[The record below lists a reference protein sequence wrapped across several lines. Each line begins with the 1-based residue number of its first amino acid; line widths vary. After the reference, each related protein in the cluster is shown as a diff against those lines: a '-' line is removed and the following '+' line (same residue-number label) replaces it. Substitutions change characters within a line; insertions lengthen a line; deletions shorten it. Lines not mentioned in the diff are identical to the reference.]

1 MRPRRFDPA
10 RRNRIIEAALD
21 LVAEDGVAGATYRK
35 IAVRADIPLG
45 SLTYHFSGVD
55 DLLGA
60 VFSRFIE
67 RSAESFR
74 SRLSDLHDESTDGP
88 AILNMIK
95 SEGLTHATH
104 ELVLYSELH
113 ALAMRRPEWRK
124 PLQVL
129 RDANTL
135 SLQRFY
141 DPHTAALVGEVVDS
155 LASRIA
161 LDPSP
166 RATQLAAEV
175 LERLISTQDD
185 VKLPAAA
192 LAKPAHSIGIK
203 P

>member
-1 MRPRRFDPA
+1 MRPRRFDPS
-10 RRNRIIEAALD
+10 RRDRIIEAALE

-67 RSAESFR
+67 RAAQSFR
-74 SRLSDLHDESTDGP
+74 SQLSNLHDESSNAP
-88 AILNMIK
+88 LILQMIK
-95 SEGLTHATH
+95 SEGFTHGKG
-104 ELVLYSELH
+104 LVLYSELH

-124 PLQVL
+124 PLQAL
-129 RDANTL
+129 RDENTR
-135 SLQRFY
+135 SLQRYY
-141 DPHTAALVGEVVDS
+141 DPHTAALVGAVMDS

-166 RATQLAAEV
+166 KTMHLATEV
-175 LERLISTQDD
+175 IERIVSIKDQVESASISLDRTARSLH
-185 VKLPAAA
+185 VKP
-192 LAKPAHSIGIK
+192 
-203 P
+203 